1 MGYVEKNLIAGE
13 KVVYKTG
20 LHWIVM
26 VVPTLLAVIFAIVG
40 IWLLVRGAS
49 SSDAGD
55 SRGAL
60 EIGGVISL
68 LVGVALFVHGWLR
81 RNSIEMAVTN
91 KRIVI
96 KTGIASRRT
105 IEMLLAK
112 VESIDVN
119 EGMFGRMLG
128 YGSVMVRGIGGSP
141 EPFDT
146 IEHPL
151 LFRRQVQQQIENT
164 GK

>member
-26 VVPTLLAVIFAIVG
+26 VWPTALAVIFAAVG
-40 IWLLVRGAS
+40 IWLLVSGAS
-49 SSDAGD
+49 SADKGD

-60 EIGGVISL
+60 EVGGVIL
-68 LVGVALFVHGWLR
+68 LLIGIAFFVHGWLKR
-81 RNSIEMAVTN
+81 DSIEMAVTN
-91 KRIVI
+91 KRVVI

-112 VESIDVN
+112 VESIDVT
-119 EGMFGRMLG
+119 EGMFGRVLG